1 MACEIKENFDLSRLT
16 TFKIGGMCEKL
27 YLPQTIAEFV
37 EVLEFVE
44 NPIIVAGGSN
54 LLISSNGVKTPVVS
68 TSKLRGL
75 TIDGNRVKAE
85 CGVFGGLL
93 AKTVAEQ
100 GLSGF
105 EFLIA
110 FPGTVGGN
118 LYMNASAHGQ
128 FMADCLKSVL
138 VFDKVEKKVV
148 TLQKSE
154 MEFAYKKSVFQE
166 GRYILLEA
174 DFELNS
180 STPEL
185 VKERMEKNLA
195 HRKQSQPSMANP
207 NAGCVF
213 KNPEGDS
220 AGRLLDTLGMKG
232 YECENVKVWDT
243 HANFIVNKGGATS
256 LDVLELMLE
265 MYNKVKSEYNIELK
279 PEVIFIGE
287 PNLREEEICKILYQ
301 KTQR

>member
-1 MACEIKENFDLSRLT
+1 MACEVKENFDLSRLT

-27 YLPQTIAEFV
+27 YLPQTIDEFV
-37 EVLEFVE
+37 EVLGLLE
-44 NPIIVAGGSN
+44 NPFIIAGGSN
-54 LLISSNGVKTPVVS
+54 LLISSIGVKNPVVS

-75 TIDGNRVKAE
+75 IVEDNKVKAE

-93 AKTVAEQ
+93 AKTVAEK

-128 FMADCLKSVL
+128 FMSDCLIL
-138 VFDKVEKKVV
+138 AKVYDRELKKVI
-148 TLQKSE
+148 TLCKDE
-154 MEFAYKKSVFQE
+154 MVFAYKKSIFQS
-166 GRYILLEA
+166 GRFILLEA
-174 DFELNS
+174 EFELS
-180 STPEL
+180 VSTPEI
-185 VKERMEKNLA
+185 VKERMNKNLTS
-195 HRKQSQPSMANP
+195 RKQSQPSMANP

-220 AGRLLDTLGMKG
+220 AGRLLDTVGMKG
-232 YECENVKVWDT
+232 FEFSNVKVWDS

-265 MYNKVKSEYNIELK
+265 MYNRVKKEYNIELK
-279 PEVIFIGE
+279 PEVIFVGE
-287 PNLREEEICKILYQ
+287 KSSREDEICKILYQ
-301 KTQR
+301 KTLK